1 MDQAGEGEAVQW
13 TLREQKVG
21 AEVPV
26 PPGPGRK
33 PGSTLRCNQT
43 QQARCSHGRRVAAF
57 GEGLI
62 VVQGAEGGVD
72 TWK

>member
-1 MDQAGEGEAVQW
+1 MDSR
-13 TLREQKVG
+13 REQKVG

-26 PPGPGRK
+26 PRGPGRK
-33 PGSTLRCNQT
+33 PGSTGGATKPNRHSVLMAGEWQ
-43 QQARCSHGRRVAAF
+43 HF